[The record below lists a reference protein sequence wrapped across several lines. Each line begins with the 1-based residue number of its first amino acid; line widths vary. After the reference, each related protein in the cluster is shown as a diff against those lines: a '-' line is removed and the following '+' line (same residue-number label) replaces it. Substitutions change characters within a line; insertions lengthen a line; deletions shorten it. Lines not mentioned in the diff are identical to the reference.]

1 MGCANPRQWVHHQLV
16 PTGLDEWDQY
26 FDEVQE
32 NINWFDSLI
41 DLAVYAKDQFMFE
54 VDMDIFEFATTRHA
68 TMGLMYSIAAR
79 CRNQG
84 QFEAV
89 FEPKL
94 APPYV
99 YFNQADLGPE
109 MARRCMSLRELI
121 KVVVETHN
129 AMNTCIGKFREYSNK
144 VQTVNNEVNA

>member
-16 PTGLDEWDQY
+16 PTGLDERDQY

-54 VDMDIFEFATTRHA
+54 ADMDIFEFATTRHA

-79 CRNQG
+79 CRN
-84 QFEAV
+84 
-89 FEPKL
+89 
-94 APPYV
+94 
-99 YFNQADLGPE
+99 
-109 MARRCMSLRELI
+109 
-121 KVVVETHN
+121 
-129 AMNTCIGKFREYSNK
+129 
-144 VQTVNNEVNA
+144 